1 MQLEKIT
8 NNNLNAVLAL
18 QLDEAQR
25 DFVSENVVSMAQ
37 AAVNPDYQPRV
48 AMVDGE
54 VIGFVMYSEW
64 KNAPWAT
71 SDKLG
76 EYYIFRVMTDKSY
89 QGKGYGRLMMEALI
103 KEIEELKPKAIHIG
117 YCDENKVAQQF
128 YQKLGFKEYG
138 RFDWGDIAASIV
150 Y

>member
-1 MQLEKIT
+1 MKCVFTE
-8 NNNLNAVLAL
+8 
-18 QLDEAQR
+18 
-25 DFVSENVVSMAQ
+25 
-37 AAVNPDYQPRV
+37 
-48 AMVDGE
+48 E
-54 VIGFVMYSEW
+54 VIISQELLW
-64 KNAPWAT
+64 
-71 SDKLG
+71 
-76 EYYIFRVMTDKSY
+76 
-89 QGKGYGRLMMEALI
+89 LMVKAII